1 MEITIWHYST
11 PSNWKWFSNNCTWA
25 QTIHRK
31 GQRDLSRPG
40 HYRYM
45 GGPLYEIYLL
55 RWLSCSFSLFWI
67 CDEKETQPKC
77 AHAALICN
85 SKSYQNTKKE
95 AAMKFYLV
103 RYLATSKAN
112 GNTYMSN
119 PRVSWRVSSVQSLL
133 HFWHK
138 YM

>member
-1 MEITIWHYST
+1 
-11 PSNWKWFSNNCTWA
+11 
-25 QTIHRK
+25 
-31 GQRDLSRPG
+31 
-40 HYRYM
+40 M

-103 RYLATSKAN
+103 RYLATSKKKT
-112 GNTYMSN
+112 GIPMSGVMESV
-119 PRVSWRVSSVQSLL
+119 VSPVVTSFLASTCIVPS
-133 HFWHK
+133 
-138 YM
+138 